1 MAGTMTKKKAPR
13 GREHARSI
21 ARWDGEGGAARKSAS
36 GEDARFAW
44 TIPRALDQARTTVIA
59 PNATVSRTWLSRA
72 WEVASDVVIATAVVW
87 ALPLLLAAMAALLGL
102 LLGAL

>member
-1 MAGTMTKKKAPR
+1 VGGRRWCRTKVSIP
-13 GREHARSI
+13 GRSQ
-21 ARWDGEGGAARKSAS
+21 
-36 GEDARFAW
+36 FTW

-72 WEVASDVVIATAVVW
+72 WEVASDVMIAISLVW